1 MSITTRPPATAWIG
15 VTCTDDRLRGLHRG
29 PGMIDR
35 LTRILLAVLRR
46 LLVVDVVFF
55 VLGGMWK

>member
-1 MSITTRPPATAWIG
+1 MT
-15 VTCTDDRLRGLHRG
+15 
-29 PGMIDR
+29 DR
-35 LTRILLAVLRR
+35 LTRILLAALRR

>member
-1 MSITTRPPATAWIG
+1 
-15 VTCTDDRLRGLHRG
+15 
-29 PGMIDR
+29 MIDR

>member
-1 MSITTRPPATAWIG
+1 
-15 VTCTDDRLRGLHRG
+15 
-29 PGMIDR
+29 MIDR
-35 LTRILLAVLRR
+35 LTRILLAALRR

>member
-1 MSITTRPPATAWIG
+1 
-15 VTCTDDRLRGLHRG
+15 
-29 PGMIDR
+29 MIDR

-46 LLVVDVVFF
+46 LLVVDIVFF